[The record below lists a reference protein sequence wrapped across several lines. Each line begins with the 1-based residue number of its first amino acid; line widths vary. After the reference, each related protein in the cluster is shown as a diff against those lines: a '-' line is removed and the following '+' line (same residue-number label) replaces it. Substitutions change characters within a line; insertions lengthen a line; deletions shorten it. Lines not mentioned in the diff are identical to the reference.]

1 MSGATPFD
9 TPFDDSRRLTG
20 GNLYF
25 DGVGA
30 VLETQGTLPDA
41 ASLAKWDAAVQRACD
56 ALGWPQQARVARRH
70 ASGVSLALVAP
81 LDQLF
86 SATEVN
92 EWAWCCAYEARHG
105 TFAGRWHAPGH
116 PALWD
121 EPVAMQT
128 LRAFAA
134 AERQPALLPLVRA
147 AQQRGLPLLIDDDL
161 LSIGAGDGAAR
172 WPLTQ
177 LPTVDAVDWN
187 ALHTVPVALV
197 TGSNGKTTTVRLLAA
212 MAQAHGWHAGHS
224 CTDGV
229 FIDGHAIA
237 AGDFSGPAGAR
248 AVLRAPGVEAAI
260 LETAR
265 GGLLRRGLAVQHAQ
279 VAVVTNVSDD
289 HFGEYGI
296 HDLADLAAV
305 KLTVARVIDDA
316 GLLVLNADD
325 AMLSALARDL
335 HCPIG
340 WFALDDGHP
349 RLQAARTEGRPT
361 CAVRDGHLRLGIHGQ
376 EHNLGA
382 VAAMPLSFAGSAR
395 YNIANLAAA
404 ALAAAALGIG
414 ADTIRATLA
423 RFGASHADN
432 PGRLQHWQLGS
443 LQVFVDYAHN
453 PEGLRGLLQVATG
466 QGAGGRLGLLL
477 GQAGNREAPE
487 IRELAATAARF
498 RPAQVMLKDIE
509 GYMRGRAAGEVA
521 GILREQLQGDG
532 VPPAAIVD
540 CLDET
545 VAAQRLLAWAQAGDV
560 LVLPTHGVVAR
571 QQVSALLDA
580 LQAQGWQ
587 PGMPLPPGGNALSS
601 GAKLA

>member
-1 MSGATPFD
+1 MSTVPDF

-25 DGVGA
+25 DDVGA

-41 ASLAKWDAAVQRACD
+41 AALRAWDEAVQRACD
-56 ALGWPQQARVARRH
+56 ALGWPPQARVARRH

-92 EWAWCCAYEARHG
+92 EWAWCCVYEAQHG
-105 TFAGRWHAPGH
+105 TLAGRWHAPGH

-121 EPVAMQT
+121 EPAAMRT
-128 LRAFAA
+128 LLAFAA
-134 AERQPALLPLVRA
+134 AERQPALLSLVRA
-147 AQQRGLPLLIDDDL
+147 AQQRGLPVLIDDEL
-161 LSIGAGDGAAR
+161 LSIGAGDGAAC

-177 LPTVDAVDWN
+177 LPTVDGVDWN
-187 ALHTVPVALV
+187 TLHTVPVALV

-212 MAQAHGWHAGHS
+212 MTQAHGSHTGHS

-229 FIDGHAIA
+229 FIDGRAIA
-237 AGDFSGPAGAR
+237 AGDYSGPAGAR
-248 AVLRAPGVEAAI
+248 AVLRAPGVQAAI

-265 GGLLRRGLAVQHAQ
+265 GGLLRRGLAVQRAQ

-296 HDLADLAAV
+296 HDLTDLAAV
-305 KLTVARVIDDA
+305 KLTVARVIDDS

-325 AMLSALARDL
+325 ATLSAQARDL

-340 WFALDDGHP
+340 WFALDDAHP
-349 RLQAARTEGRPT
+349 RLQAARVAGSPT
-361 CAVRDGHLRLGIHGQ
+361 CAVRDGHLWLSIQGRQHD
-376 EHNLGA
+376 LGA
-382 VAAMPLSFAGSAR
+382 VAAMPLSFNGSAG

-414 ADTIRATLA
+414 SGTIRATLA

-466 QGAGGRLGLLL
+466 QGKGGRLGLLL

-509 GYMRGRAAGEVA
+509 GYLRGRAAGEVA
-521 GILREQLQGDG
+521 GILRKQLQDDG
-532 VPPAAIVD
+532 VPPAAIID

-545 VAAQRLLAWAQAGDV
+545 VAAQRLLTWAQAGDV
-560 LVLPTHGVVAR
+560 LVLPTHGVLAR
-571 QQVSALLDA
+571 QRVSALLDA

-587 PGMPLPPGGNALSS
+587 PGMGLPPGGDALSS
-601 GAKLA
+601 GAQLA

>member
-1 MSGATPFD
+1 MPDFIPFED
-9 TPFDDSRRLTG
+9 TRRLTG
-20 GNLYF
+20 FNLYF
-25 DGVGA
+25 RDVGA
-30 VLETQGTLPDA
+30 ALETHGPMPDEV
-41 ASLAKWDAAVQRACD
+41 SLQAWDAAVQRACV
-56 ALGWPQQARVARRH
+56 ALGWTLAERVVRRH
-70 ASGVSLALVAP
+70 PSGASLAFVAP

-92 EWAWCCAYEARHG
+92 EWAWTVAYEAAHG
-105 TFAGRWHAPGH
+105 PLAARSHAPGH
-116 PALWD
+116 PPTWD
-121 EPVAMQT
+121 EDAAMQI

-134 AERQPALLPLVRA
+134 AERQPALVALVRA
-147 AQQRGLPLLIDDDL
+147 AQQRGLPVLIDDEQV
-161 LSIGAGDGAAR
+161 SIGAGDGAQC
-172 WPLTQ
+172 WPIGQ
-177 LPTVDAVDWN
+177 LPAPETLAWG

-212 MAQAHGWHAGHS
+212 MAQAHGWRAGHS

-229 FIDGHAIA
+229 FIDGRETEG
-237 AGDFSGPAGAR
+237 GDFSGPAGAR
-248 AVLRAPGVEAAI
+248 AVLRATDVQAAI

-265 GGLLRRGLAVQHAQ
+265 GGLLRRGLAVQQAQ

-296 HDLADLAAV
+296 HDLAGLAAV
-305 KLTVARVIDDA
+305 KLTLAKAIDDT

-325 AMLSALARDL
+325 ASLVAQSAELT
-335 HCPIG
+335 CPIG
-340 WFALDDGHP
+340 WFALGDEHP
-349 RLQAARTEGRPT
+349 RLQVARAVGCPT
-361 CAVRDGHLRLGIHGQ
+361 CAVRDGHLRLSIHDQ
-376 EHNLGA
+376 QHDLGA
-382 VAAMPLSFAGSAR
+382 VAAMPLSFSGSAG
-395 YNIANLAAA
+395 YNIANLAAS
-404 ALAAAALGIG
+404 ALAAAALGVG

-423 RFGASHADN
+423 RFGSSHADN

-466 QGAGGRLGLLL
+466 QGKGGRLGLLL

-487 IRELAATAARF
+487 IRELATTAARF
-498 RPAQVMLKDIE
+498 LPAQVMLKDIE

-521 GILREQLQGDG
+521 GILRKQLQDDG

-545 VAAQRLLAWAQAGDV
+545 TASQRLLAWAQAGDV

-571 QQVSALLDA
+571 QQVSAMFDA

-587 PGMPLPPGGNALSS
+587 PGMRLPPG
-601 GAKLA
+601 

>member
-1 MSGATPFD
+1 MPDFMPFG
-9 TPFDDSRRLTG
+9 DSRRLTG

-30 VLETQGTLPDA
+30 VLETQGALPDEA
-41 ASLAKWDAAVQRACD
+41 ALQAWDEAVQRACD
-56 ALGWPQQARVARRH
+56 ALGWPSQARVVRRH
-70 ASGVSLALVAP
+70 ASGASLAFVAP

-92 EWAWCCAYEARHG
+92 EWAWGCAYEARHG
-105 TFAGRWHAPGH
+105 ALAARWHAPGH

-121 EPVAMQT
+121 EAAAMHT

-134 AERQPALLPLVRA
+134 AERRPALLPLVGA
-147 AQQRGLPLLIDDDL
+147 AERRGLPVLIDDEL
-161 LSIGAGDGAAR
+161 LSIGAGDGAAC
-172 WPLTQ
+172 WPLAQ
-177 LPTVDAVDWN
+177 LPAPETLDWP

-229 FIDGHAIA
+229 FIDGRAIEG
-237 AGDFSGPAGAR
+237 GDFSGPAGAR
-248 AVLRAPGVEAAI
+248 AVLRTAGVQAAI

-265 GGLLRRGLAVQHAQ
+265 GGLLRRGLAVQRAQ

-296 HDLADLAAV
+296 HDLAGLAAV
-305 KLTVARVIDDA
+305 KLTVAKVLDA
-316 GLLVLNADD
+316 SGLLVLNADD
-325 AMLSALARDL
+325 ALLAAQAGGLS
-335 HCPIG
+335 CPIG
-340 WFALDDGHP
+340 WFALDDEHP
-349 RLQAARTEGRPT
+349 RLQAARIDGGAT
-361 CAVRDGHLRLGIHGQ
+361 CAVHDGRLRLFIRGHG
-376 EHNLGA
+376 HDLGA
-382 VAAMPLSFAGSAR
+382 VAAMPLSFGGSAR

-404 ALAAAALGIG
+404 SLAAAALGI
-414 ADTIRATLA
+414 AAQTIAATLA
-423 RFGASHADN
+423 RFGQTHADN

-477 GQAGNREAPE
+477 GQAGNREAPA

-498 RPAQVMLKDIE
+498 RPARVMLKDIE
-509 GYMRGRAAGEVA
+509 GFLRGREAGEVA
-521 GILREQLQGDG
+521 GILRECLQGAGMPGD
-532 VPPAAIVD
+532 AIVE

-545 VAAQRLLAWAQAGDV
+545 TAARSLLVWARAGDV
-560 LVLPTHGVVAR
+560 LVLPTHGVTAR

-587 PGMPLPPGGNALSS
+587 PGTPLPSD
-601 GAKLA
+601 

>member
-1 MSGATPFD
+1 MPDFIPFE
-9 TPFDDSRRLTG
+9 DSRRLTG
-20 GNLYF
+20 CNLYF
-25 DGVGA
+25 DDVGA
-30 VLETQGTLPDA
+30 VLETQGAVPDDA
-41 ASLAKWDAAVQRACD
+41 ALQAWDEAVQRACLV
-56 ALGWPQQARVARRH
+56 LGWSPQARLVWRH
-70 ASGVSLALVAP
+70 GSGASLAFVAP

-92 EWAWCCAYEARHG
+92 EWAWSCAYEAQHG
-105 TFAGRWHAPGH
+105 AIAARWHAPGH

-121 EPVAMQT
+121 EAAAMQT

-134 AERQPALLPLVRA
+134 AERLPALLPLVSA
-147 AQQRGLPLLIDDDL
+147 AEQRGLPVLIDDEL
-161 LSIGAGDGAAR
+161 CSIGAGDGCAC
-172 WPLTQ
+172 WPLAQ
-177 LPTVDAVDWN
+177 LPATEAVDWP
-187 ALHTVPVALV
+187 ALHAVPVALV

-229 FIDGHAIA
+229 FIDGRAIEG
-237 AGDFSGPAGAR
+237 GDFSGPAGAR
-248 AVLRAPGVEAAI
+248 AVLRAPGVQAAI

-265 GGLLRRGLAVQHAQ
+265 GGLLRRGLAVQRAQ

-296 HDLADLAAV
+296 HDLAGLAAV
-305 KLTVARVIDDA
+305 KLTVARVIDEA

-325 AMLSALARDL
+325 AMLSALARNL

-340 WFALDDGHP
+340 WFALDDEHP
-349 RLQAARTEGRPT
+349 RLQAARAVGSPT
-361 CAVRDGHLRLGIHGQ
+361 CAVRDGHLRLSIHGQ
-376 EHNLGA
+376 QHDLGA
-382 VAAMPLSFAGSAR
+382 VAAMPLSFGGSAG
-395 YNIANLAAA
+395 YNIANVAAST
-404 ALAAAALGIG
+404 LAAAALGIG
-414 ADTIRATLA
+414 TDTIRATLA

-466 QGAGGRLGLLL
+466 QGKGGRLGLLL

-509 GYMRGRAAGEVA
+509 GYLRGRAAGEVA
-521 GILREQLQGDG
+521 GILRKQLQDDG

-571 QQVSALLDA
+571 QQVSTLLDA

-587 PGMPLPPGGNALSS
+587 PGMGLPPR
-601 GAKLA
+601 